1 MAISMSTLGA
11 AFAEAL
17 TAKDFE
23 RVAALLHPAVD
34 FRALTPNRT

>member
-1 MAISMSTLGA
+1 MSTLGA